1 MWMLSFEQTKKDS
14 GITGVPEFPS
24 SSAGIIQI
32 RSWECTS
39 GRFTDHLLLE
49 TSNMI
54 AEKFMPADHK
64 RVLRLRLPLFKAEIT
79 FIPRA

>member
-1 MWMLSFEQTKKDS
+1 MWMLSFEQTKKTPALPESPSFLLPPLVLSRS
-14 GITGVPEFPS
+14 GHGSVL
-24 SSAGIIQI
+24 
-32 RSWECTS
+32 S